1 MSIIDGAS
9 VLLLPSPGQIVMPLS
24 MEVRLYLGKKN
35 NLNLLLDGTQDL
47 LHDQNVGS
55 DKLDEARGDLE
66 VYADAFFAA
75 YNGLS
80 RSQRRKTRDE
90 QSHIYYCVNG
100 CMQDLCD
107 AILLK
112 RQREKQ
118 VEAERVRQEKLA
130 EAE

>member
-1 MSIIDGAS
+1 M
-9 VLLLPSPGQIVMPLS
+9 
-24 MEVRLYLGKKN
+24 
-35 NLNLLLDGTQDL
+35 

-66 VYADAFFAA
+66 VYVDAFFAA
-75 YNGLS
+75 YKGLS

-90 QSHIYYCVNG
+90 QSHIYYSVNG